1 MRCTFQTISD
11 MTELVTKQ
19 VQTTLHYQQHQC
31 TAYCNQIVC
40 HKKHVVQLCHYQDP
54 TSTYPQHIMPHWRHC
69 SKAGF
74 RSVWTVLSNTA
85 QLIRGPTEQ
94 WKEKGSNKEDV
105 GAIFLFKR
113 APTFVNPVLLAVSHH
128 YASELTA
135 LCTGHIYSCTATK
148 ATTIPVPYGNI
159 TSHMWSR
166 EQHVTITALE
176 LLTVTSYLW
185 ASPSCSYLK

>member
-19 VQTTLHYQQHQC
+19 VQTTLHYQQHQY
-31 TAYCNQIVC
+31 TVYCNQIVC

-113 APTFVNPVLLAVSHH
+113 APTFVNP
-128 YASELTA
+128 A
-135 LCTGHIYSCTATK
+135 L
-148 ATTIPVPYGNI
+148 
-159 TSHMWSR
+159 
-166 EQHVTITALE
+166 ITARPQ
-176 LLTVTSYLW
+176 LLLVKKNKIFTFNTAAGVTFTVAVVVTDSSL
-185 ASPSCSYLK
+185 ATAATLQ

>member
-1 MRCTFQTISD
+1 LANCAAEFRKICHRKLWALSI
-11 MTELVTKQ
+11 
-19 VQTTLHYQQHQC
+19 TTLQ
-31 TAYCNQIVC
+31 
-40 HKKHVVQLCHYQDP
+40 
-54 TSTYPQHIMPHWRHC
+54 
-69 SKAGF
+69 
-74 RSVWTVLSNTA
+74 SNTMKECQGRA
-85 QLIRGPTEQ
+85 ARPLEGVHISQQ
-94 WKEKGSNKEDV
+94 QKVKEKESEAQGPRPHLRKT
-105 GAIFLFKR
+105 GTL